1 MTINIPRLPTIK
13 DLEINGKKILMRI
26 DINSPIDPETEEI
39 MDDKRISVHGK
50 HVKEILEKYNPA
62 IILISHQGRPGESDF
77 ISLEKH
83 SLLLSKY
90 MGIPVKF
97 GDDIIGPKA
106 REEIRELKP
115 GEVLLLE
122 NLRILS
128 EEIIEAA
135 PEKQALTMLVKKLS
149 SNVDVYVNDAFATA
163 HRSQPSIVG
172 FPLSLPSCIGPV
184 FEKEIQAITRILDS
198 FESPRIYVL
207 GGSKVRELLRV
218 MENLMRNKLADR
230 ILTTGLLAH
239 LFLVAKGINI
249 GVENMKVLE
258 EKGLL
263 PLVPRARHIL
273 MRGAPIETPID
284 FKSKLNGEVK
294 NVYVGE
300 IRGVIK
306 DIGENTV
313 KIYGDLL
320 RDAKII
326 VMRGPAGV
334 IEEEEF
340 RAGTTN
346 LLEYVYS
353 SNAFT
358 LIAGGHLGSMV
369 DENRVNNKIHV
380 STGGNA
386 LLLFLSGEEL
396 PALKAMELSS
406 KMFLGW

>member
-97 GDDIIGPKA
+97 VDDIIGPKA

-207 GGSKVRELLRV
+207 G
-218 MENLMRNKLADR
+218 
-230 ILTTGLLAH
+230 
-239 LFLVAKGINI
+239 
-249 GVENMKVLE
+249 
-258 EKGLL
+258 
-263 PLVPRARHIL
+263 VPR
-273 MRGAPIETPID
+273 
-284 FKSKLNGEVK
+284 
-294 NVYVGE
+294 
-300 IRGVIK
+300 
-306 DIGENTV
+306 
-313 KIYGDLL
+313 
-320 RDAKII
+320 
-326 VMRGPAGV
+326 
-334 IEEEEF
+334 
-340 RAGTTN
+340 
-346 LLEYVYS
+346 LESYS
-353 SNAFT
+353 ESWKT
-358 LIAGGHLGSMV
+358 
-369 DENRVNNKIHV
+369 
-380 STGGNA
+380 
-386 LLLFLSGEEL
+386 
-396 PALKAMELSS
+396 
-406 KMFLGW
+406 